1 MRGFTCELITCTGP
15 ARVSADDPRPAPLN
29 PDVAPGPALFA
40 HLSHISVQHNN
51 HRFTMSL
58 AALVSG
64 ADCGP
69 ANPLQGLTKNLNSDR
84 GLQQVHTTR
93 MHISCCLEC

>member
-1 MRGFTCELITCTGP
+1 MTRAQSGC
-15 ARVSADDPRPAPLN
+15 
-29 PDVAPGPALFA
+29 GPALFA
-40 HLSHISVQHNN
+40 NYTFPFNTTIII
-51 HRFTMSL
+51 TMSL

-93 MHISCCLEC
+93 MHVFCCLEC

>member
-1 MRGFTCELITCTGP
+1 
-15 ARVSADDPRPAPLN
+15 
-29 PDVAPGPALFA
+29 
-40 HLSHISVQHNN
+40 
-51 HRFTMSL
+51 MSL

-93 MHISCCLEC
+93 MHVSHCLEC